1 MGSSEKFC
9 LRWNDF
15 ESNISTS
22 FRELRDDKELFD
34 ITLACEDE
42 QIQAHKVI
50 LSACSPFFRHVL
62 KRNKHDHPLLYLK
75 GVKFAELQAVLNFMY
90 QGEVN
95 VAQED
100 LNSFLSVAEEL
111 KVKGLTQSNSKP
123 SSPPP
128 AKARSRD
135 PPRASTPPPPKR
147 ARISNNIPA
156 VNNKNKSFEDNDI
169 EEILPTPSVKTEQHE
184 PAISAVEHYTAPA
197 EPVIEYG
204 GGGDEYA
211 EYEGGVYE
219 VGYDDSLMEG
229 GTPSADGNKELDELI
244 STMSI
249 KHRDEAGSVFWMC
262 VVCQYRNPS
271 MTNLTNHIER
281 NHLDAN
287 YTCPKCQKVFRSRHA
302 IKTHIYRLHDDDPQ
316 RCTICDLMLAS
327 RKLLRTHCNIEH
339 QAVILKS
346 TKV

>member
-229 GTPSADGNKELDELI
+229 GTPSADGNKDLDALVKENMMTRFEDGITEYFCLFCNKSGRH
-244 STMSI
+244 STNI
-249 KHRDEAGSVFWMC
+249 
-262 VVCQYRNPS
+262 
-271 MTNLTNHIER
+271 R
-281 NHLDAN
+281 NHVETHLEGF
-287 YTCPKCQKVFRSRHA
+287 THQCPHCPKTRHSFYQ
-302 IKTHIYRLHDDDPQ
+302 I
-316 RCTICDLMLAS
+316 
-327 RKLLRTHCNIEH
+327 LR
-339 QAVILKS
+339 
-346 TKV
+346 

>member
-123 SSPPP
+123 SSPPL
-128 AKARSRD
+128 AKARLRD
-135 PPRASTPPPPKR
+135 PPRASSPPPPKR
-147 ARISNNIPA
+147 ARTSNNIPT

-229 GTPSADGNKELDELI
+229 GTPSADGNKGLDIDLDQQI
-244 STMSI
+244 YDRMSRLMGANGEGMI
-249 KHRDEAGSVFWMC
+249 WKCD
-262 VVCQYRNPS
+262 VCNRRYKDKTKMRH
-271 MTNLTNHIER
+271 HIET
-281 NHLDAN
+281 HLDSFVK
-287 YTCPKCQKVFRSRHA
+287 CPVCNQLCKTRRTL
-302 IKTHIYRLHDDDPQ
+302 KTHIGRSHGKDAATAANNMADNIVKLDRCMEPQ
-316 RCTICDLMLAS
+316 
-327 RKLLRTHCNIEH
+327 IE
-339 QAVILKS
+339 LN
-346 TKV
+346 T